1 MKAFTF
7 TYLNNYRNHGQNAEQ
22 SIRFHLTGEIL
33 KADNLRF
40 DKGADVLNFQVKSA
54 KATICK
60 GTDLEKYLDLD
71 ASTAYIYA
79 TRNGTAYIMEKAE
92 YIAFVKAFGYV
103 TRESEK
109 NGGAEK
115 IRLRD
120 ESKKMLAWLKEK
132 LKQFFLKTQ
141 TAIFIYKGLRLIL
154 NPFFCIIMHAY
165 P

>member
-1 MKAFTF
+1 MTAFTF
-7 TYLNNYRNHGQNAEQ
+7 TYLNNYKNLGQNAEQ
-22 SIRFHLTGEIL
+22 SIRFRFTGKIL
-33 KADNLRF
+33 KADNIRF
-40 DKGADVLNFQVKSA
+40 DKATDVLNFQIKSA

-79 TRNGTAYIMEKAE
+79 TKNGTAYIMSRTE
-92 YIAFVKAFGYV
+92 YTAFVKAFSYV

-120 ESKKMLAWLKEK
+120 ESKKMLAWLQSK
-132 LKQFFLKTQ
+132 
-141 TAIFIYKGLRLIL
+141 I
-154 NPFFCIIMHAY
+154 
-165 P
+165 

>member
-1 MKAFTF
+1 MTKFTF

-22 SIRFHLTGEIL
+22 SIRYALTGEIL

-40 DKGADVLNFQVKSA
+40 DKGADVLNFQIKSA

-79 TRNGTAYIMEKAE
+79 TKNGTAYIMEKAE
-92 YIAFVKAFGYV
+92 YITFVKAFGYI

-120 ESKKMLAWLKEK
+120 ESKKMLAWLEEK
-132 LKQFFLKTQ
+132 LK
-141 TAIFIYKGLRLIL
+141 
-154 NPFFCIIMHAY
+154 
-165 P
+165 